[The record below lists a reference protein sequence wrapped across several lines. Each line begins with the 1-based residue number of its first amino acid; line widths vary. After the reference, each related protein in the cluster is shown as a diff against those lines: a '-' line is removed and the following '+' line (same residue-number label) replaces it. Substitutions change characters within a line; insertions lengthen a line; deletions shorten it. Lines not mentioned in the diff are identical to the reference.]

1 MQTKW
6 PAGLVVLMILGFLV
20 WAAPVPAADVGQFN
34 QVVNQVDHLR
44 QGQAPP
50 LPAKVQSGVANQD
63 QVHTKEK
70 SMAVVQFVDDS
81 TMTISPKSRVTI
93 EDYMYDAGK
102 GQTQGTVKVFQGV
115 VESVIPTTDR
125 LQKKDLKI
133 LTTTAIA
140 GIRGTRLVTV
150 ANPEGPGQ
158 PESTI
163 FYVIPHSKQ
172 VKPETGKKP
181 SVRIRTYAPEMMPAA
196 PAMEFV
202 ADRLQNKVP
211 LDQILDEGFVKT
223 GFQPCTIIKAA
234 IVQGVSVDQ
243 LAWALQKVYAADPEK
258 RKVCTPCT
266 TLQCAVEALRALK
279 VVDVGEM
286 QSVTIKEGLAPIV
299 AKINPEDLDA
309 ISRLVTT
316 GIEGPIPNYP
326 PTQRQMDLAKLP
338 GETRQ
343 IAALLV
349 QAGASRAELNV
360 CIDDMGIPS
369 TPVGAVTAL
378 PPSQL
383 NTSVGQGGSEDLP
396 PPSNV
401 Q

>member
-6 PAGLVVLMILGFLV
+6 PAGLLVLMILGLLG
-20 WAAPVPAADVGQFN
+20 WTTPVLGDDVGQFN
-34 QVVNQVDHLR
+34 QVVNQVDHLK

-63 QVHTKEK
+63 QVHTREK
-70 SMAVVQFVDDS
+70 SMAVVQFVDES

-102 GQTQGTVKVFQGV
+102 AQSQGTVKVLQGV

-326 PTQRQMDLAKLP
+326 PTQRQMD
-338 GETRQ
+338 
-343 IAALLV
+343 
-349 QAGASRAELNV
+349 
-360 CIDDMGIPS
+360 
-369 TPVGAVTAL
+369 
-378 PPSQL
+378 
-383 NTSVGQGGSEDLP
+383 
-396 PPSNV
+396 
-401 Q
+401 

>member
-6 PAGLVVLMILGFLV
+6 PAGLVVLMILGLLG
-20 WAAPVPAADVGQFN
+20 WMSPVQAEDVGQFN

-63 QVHTKEK
+63 QVHTREK

-81 TMTISPKSRVTI
+81 TMTISPKSKVTI

-102 GQTQGTVKVFQGV
+102 GQTQGTVKVLQGV

-150 ANPEGPGQ
+150 ANPEGPGK
-158 PESTI
+158 PDSTV
-163 FYVIPHSKQ
+163 FYVIPDPKR
-172 VKPETGKKP
+172 VKPEAVKKP
-181 SVRIRTYAPEMMPAA
+181 TVRIRTYAPDMMPAA
-196 PAMEFV
+196 PAMQFMAEH
-202 ADRLQNKVP
+202 LQNKIP
-211 LDQILDEGFVKT
+211 LDQT
-223 GFQPCTIIKAA
+223 IKAA
-234 IVQGVSVDQ
+234 LEAGIKPCTLIKAAVVQGVNVNQ
-243 LAWALQKVYAADPEK
+243 LVWAMQKVYASDPQNQK
-258 RKVCTPCT
+258 LCTPCT
-266 TLQCAVEALRALK
+266 VLKCTVEALRALK

-286 QSVTIKEGLAPIV
+286 QSATIKEGLAPIV
-299 AKINPEDLDA
+299 AKIKPEDLAA
-309 ISRLVTT
+309 ISRLSTT

-326 PTQRQMDLAKLP
+326 PTQEQMEQAKLP
-338 GETRQ
+338 QAAQQ
-343 IAALLV
+343 IAAILI
-349 QAGASRAELNV
+349 QAGASQAELNI
-360 CIDDMGIPS
+360 CMDEMGITTLPPGS
-369 TPVGAVTAL
+369 VAAL

-383 NTSVGQGGSEDLP
+383 NTSVGQGGSEELP
-396 PPSNV
+396 PVSNV